1 MSNKINLGMKAYDFS
16 SGMLTENHPLKNF
29 KTNLLISGG
38 SRNERT
44 GLLSHVLNQFYA
56 TLPDIGV
63 LLIQLGTNEDTYLYQ
78 LDRVFEYGTPEL
90 NIPYYAGHWFNMLN
104 RERFMNYMIAV
115 FGFHYEMSFVIDN
128 LTRCYKGGAL
138 PSSIID
144 FLEALKRH
152 LIKHPY
158 HEEFTKGNIKSFEKA
173 IDIFQEDPI
182 LEDTISIPLKGI
194 PEWLSLWKEGKK
206 ICIDLSKCDTFQQRL
221 LVTLITQAILKHVDQ
236 YNSEIPTGIVVME
249 DVDDIME
256 KLPYDDYK
264 RIFMSNKEYYK
275 AIIEESYVLTPE
287 QFAEVYGDDNYL
299 MNVQL
304 EETFRHLIG
313 NEFRYRSISQIT
325 VCKDISNIYKDI
337 DSYSQ
342 IKIRI
347 DQLR

>member
-1 MSNKINLGMKAYDFS
+1 MKNRQII
-16 SGMLTENHPLKNF
+16 LTSEQVQRLQELEQLLLKH
-29 KTNLLISGG
+29 KNLLGLEKEHIKVGISAKT
-38 SRNERT
+38 RA
-44 GLLSHVLNQFYA
+44 F
-56 TLPDIGV
+56 
-63 LLIQLGTNEDTYLYQ
+63 
-78 LDRVFEYGTPEL
+78 LDW
-90 NIPYYAGHWFNMLN
+90 H
-104 RERFMNYMIAV
+104 
-115 FGFHYEMSFVIDN
+115 D
-128 LTRCYKGGAL
+128 K
-138 PSSIID
+138 
-144 FLEALKRH
+144 
-152 LIKHPY
+152 
-158 HEEFTKGNIKSFEKA
+158 
-173 IDIFQEDPI
+173 
-182 LEDTISIPLKGI
+182 
-194 PEWLSLWKEGKK
+194 
-206 ICIDLSKCDTFQQRL
+206 
-221 LVTLITQAILKHVDQ
+221 AILKHVDQ
-236 YNSEIPTGIVVME
+236 NNSEIPTGIVVME